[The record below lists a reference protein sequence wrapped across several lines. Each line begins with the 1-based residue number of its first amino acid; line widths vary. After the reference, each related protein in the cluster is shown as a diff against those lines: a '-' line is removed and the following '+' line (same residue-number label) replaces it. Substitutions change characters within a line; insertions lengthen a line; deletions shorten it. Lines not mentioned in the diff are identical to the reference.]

1 MASGDSLTCQR
12 CGAAYAP
19 EHRFCGACGVEVN
32 LEQPAGAAPAPPTP
46 PTSVGPASNSSGEL
60 NRLAGAPYDANAG
73 AGLPRAGAWDDT
85 LPYYIPPNRIVL
97 LTVLSAG
104 LYIYYWMYVT
114 WRHYRDHTG
123 ELAYPIWHA
132 LALLVPVYNLFRLH
146 AHMRVYQELMDARGV
161 PTSLNP
167 LRAVLIYFGV
177 FLLAMASLM
186 LPAEGPI
193 TPAQQAAYVVIN
205 IGQTTLVA
213 WMLWQAQGNLNRFW
227 QHRLGTRLGWKTPSL
242 GELIVVAVGLVFGW
256 GMLAA
261 ILIDPTFLSAEGG
274 ATPGLTPTP

>member
-1 MASGDSLTCQR
+1 MTDALTCPR

-19 EHRFCGACGVEVN
+19 EHRFCGACGAAVSGVAPSPPAAARV
-32 LEQPAGAAPAPPTP
+32 EQPSAD
-46 PTSVGPASNSSGEL
+46 ASDEL
-60 NRLAGAPYDANAG
+60 NRIAGVPYDANAG
-73 AGLPRAGAWDDT
+73 AGQPRTGEWDAP

-114 WRHYRDHTG
+114 WRHYREHTG

-132 LALLVPVYNLFRLH
+132 LTLLVPVYNLFRLH
-146 AHMRVYQELMDARGV
+146 AHMRVYQEMMEARGV
-161 PTSLNP
+161 PTTLNP

-186 LPAEGPI
+186 LPAEAPI
-193 TPAQQAAYVVIN
+193 TPAQQAAYAIIN
-205 IGQTTLVA
+205 VGQTALVA
-213 WMLWQAQGNLNRFW
+213 WMLWQAQGNINRFW
-227 QHRLGTRLGWKTPSL
+227 QHRLGTRLGWKTLSP

-261 ILIDPTFLSAEGG
+261 ILIDPTFLQGQPVA
-274 ATPGLTPTP
+274 TPTP